1 MRMIN
6 DERAVTV
13 TLETILLFTITV
25 VLLGMV
31 MMSFN
36 SINERASETV
46 MREQYASIGNDVAS
60 KIVDMDVEIQGSLLE
75 DSVVEIRKE
84 MNLPS
89 LIANKPY
96 EIEISTGK
104 ITVSSASS
112 PFVTVIVPLE
122 PDVNVADG
130 SKVHSM
136 VAEHT
141 LIYEH
146 SGQIM
151 FENGGVDAILD
162 DIWPTI
168 SILTPY
174 NNARVVVIETITV
187 LALDNIGISRVEYY
201 IDGYYQTT
209 VSNSPYSWEWN
220 TNYTS
225 DGFYTVTAMVYDRAG
240 HYSSDTRT
248 YYVDNGVDFLPPTGE
263 IVSPL
268 NGTITDYNPVLIE
281 AIVRDNFAINFS
293 SIKIELYN
301 GSDWKDITA
310 NSTITNTSLTEYTIS
325 YLPSTPFANDTY
337 GVYVYAEEQFYE
349 SPEDNRN
356 VTLEWNFTIIPI
368 NDINNPIVSI
378 TLPQNSGDL
387 VAGEPIKV
395 GYSITDTAVN
405 DSGIDYIIINVT
417 YNSTVVYTHR
427 ENVSSYPIVVYDP
440 SGVWSFSETYVP
452 GGIYEYNIT
461 VYDRARNNNSA
472 PMETFIAPSGMAANL
487 IVDNED
493 INSADTIVEFKIR
506 SSGPVVEI
514 IGMDVNYPTYNPGIK
529 LYRIDFD
536 GDLGKEKNGGENN
549 PISWTFPFITVTTTD
564 TVVKFTMGTLP
575 AGDDISITIYFTD
588 STSKYVTFN
597 PVP

>member
-25 VLLGMV
+25 MMLGMV
-31 MMSFN
+31 MLSFD
-36 SINERASETV
+36 SINDRASETV

-60 KIVDMDVEIQGSLLE
+60 KIVDMDVEIKASLLE

-84 MNLPS
+84 MNLPT

-112 PFVTVIVPLE
+112 PFVTVIVPLD
-122 PDVNVADG
+122 PDVNVANG

-136 VAEHT
+136 VAEHI

-174 NNARVVVIETITV
+174 NNARVVGIETITV
-187 LALDNIGISRVEYY
+187 LALDINGISRVEYY

-209 VSNSPYSWEWN
+209 VSDSPYSWEWN
-220 TNYTS
+220 TYYTS
-225 DGFYTVTAMVYDRAG
+225 DDSYTVTAMVYDRAG

-248 YYVDNGVDFLPPTGE
+248 YYVDNGVDFVPPTGE

-301 GSDWKDITA
+301 GSDWEDITTHS
-310 NSTITNTSLTEYTIS
+310 NTTITNTSLTEYTIR
-325 YLPSTPFANDTY
+325 YLHSTQFANDTY

-349 SPEDNRN
+349 YPDENKNKN

-368 NDINNPIVSI
+368 NDINNPTVEI
-378 TLPQNSGDL
+378 TFPLNPIHLVVGDYI
-387 VAGEPIKV
+387 EV
-395 GYSITDTAVN
+395 GYDITDTSDN
-405 DSGIDYIIINVT
+405 DSGIDYFIINVT
-417 YNSTVVYTHR
+417 YNSTEVYTHR
-427 ENVSSYPIVVYDP
+427 ENVSSYQNVVYET
-440 SGVWSFSETYVP
+440 SGFYEFPQKYVDH
-452 GGIYEYNIT
+452 GWYEYNIT
-461 VYDRARNNNSA
+461 VYDRA
-472 PMETFIAPSGMAANL
+472 G
-487 IVDNED
+487 
-493 INSADTIVEFKIR
+493 NSADYEIETLNSSFSQAYYLVVDNNDTDPLAKIVTFKIR
-506 SSGPVVEI
+506 SNGQNIYIDVLDISMPDDNSLTVIKFDSQKQLNQEKPIPYELTVNPVK
-514 IGMDVNYPTYNPGIK
+514 M
-529 LYRIDFD
+529 L
-536 GDLGKEKNGGENN
+536 
-549 PISWTFPFITVTTTD
+549 TTTY
-564 TVVKFTMGTLP
+564 M
-575 AGDDISITIYFTD
+575 Y
-588 STSKYVTFN
+588 
-597 PVP
+597 